1 MSSFCDNCGHELRS
15 TSKFCGACGTS
26 ASENPKPS
34 QFTVKKIRTN
44 VATAGICIMFTG
56 LIILY
61 FPFTEIGAGSWSY
74 SEMNT
79 MCDGT
84 PNSNYVQKTRDAGSC
99 PSVAGTVLSS
109 AFMSIIGIGLIVLSV
124 AKRKTVVI

>member
-44 VATAGICIMFTG
+44 VATVGICIMLTG
-56 LIILY
+56 LIMLY
-61 FPFTEIGAGSWSY
+61 FPLTEGSIGGNHVSWSY

-79 MCDGT
+79 MCKTSPINFAAGT
-84 PNSNYVQKTRDAGSC
+84 TSC
-99 PSVAGTVLSS
+99 ASVGGTVLGST
-109 AFMSIIGIGLIVLSV
+109 FMVLIGIGLIVLSV
-124 AKRKTVVI
+124 AWKKTVVV